1 MSKFINIKSKVLEI
15 QLDLIAGISIAGLL
29 LPEAIAYASI
39 ARLPPHTGI
48 MALFSGLFC
57 YGLLGQ
63 SRFAIVAATSS
74 SAAILAATIG
84 SILPESQIDPDTK
97 TALIAALVFLTGLL
111 FILAASLKLGNI
123 TAFIAK
129 PVLKGFIFGLGT
141 IIILGQINSMIGV
154 HSEHNNFFGML
165 IDLFSQKQ
173 NWNNNHFL
181 LGACALILLFSFS
194 RFKKLP
200 GALIVIALGII
211 LGKYYTFAGAD
222 AATTTTSVHI
232 TLEKPQ
238 IPDLPFEQWLYLG
251 VMSFAIMMVLYAESY
266 GSIRNFAIK
275 YNDKFT
281 PNRDLLALGSAN
293 LLSGLLGGMPVGAG
307 FSATSA
313 NEMAG
318 ARSKLSG
325 WFALVVILILVLTL
339 LPAIALIQ
347 KPVLAAIVIFAV
359 SHTLNPKFIQPYFK
373 WQRDRLLVIGTILA
387 VLSLGILEGLLVAIA
402 LSIIL
407 MLRQFAS
414 ASVNTLGRL
423 GNSHNFVR
431 IDIHPEAKAVPGILI
446 LQPAHP
452 LFFANIESIFNR
464 IGKITNQLDP
474 SIHTIIISLEESPD
488 LDSSSIEVL
497 MDYYQYTQTVIHKNL
512 FLARLKEPALDVLK
526 LTHIPEKTLTDL
538 SVDEAVKIASQSTE
552 SKISS

>member
-1 MSKFINIKSKVLEI
+1 MLKLLNIKHHFPQI
-15 QLDLIAGISIAGLL
+15 QPDLIAGVSIAGLL

-48 MALFSGLFC
+48 MALFAGLFC
-57 YGLLGQ
+57 YGLFGQ

-84 SILPESQIDPDTK
+84 SILPESQIDPATK

-129 PVLKGFIFGLGT
+129 PVLKGFIFGLGL
-141 IIILGQINSMIGV
+141 IIILGQFNSMIGV
-154 HSEHNNFFGML
+154 HSEQRNIYGML
-165 IDLFSQKQ
+165 FDSFSQRQ
-173 NWNNNHFL
+173 NWNIAHLL
-181 LGACALILLFSFS
+181 LGICALILLFFFS
-194 RFKKLP
+194 HFKKLP
-200 GALIVIALGII
+200 GALIVIATGIVI
-211 LGKYYTFAGAD
+211 GKYFPFTGVD
-222 AATTTTSVHI
+222 PSTLSTTVQI
-232 TLEKPQ
+232 ALVKPT
-238 IPDLPFEQWLYLG
+238 IPDLSFDQWLYL
-251 VMSFAIMMVLYAESY
+251 VIMSSAIMMVLYAESY
-266 GSIRNFAIK
+266 GSIRSFAIK

-318 ARSKLSG
+318 AKSKRSG
-325 WFALVVILILVLTL
+325 WIALLVILILVLTL
-339 LPAIALIQ
+339 LPTISLIQ
-347 KPVLAAIVIFAV
+347 KPILAAIVIFAV
-359 SHTLNPKFIQPYFK
+359 SHTLNPKFIRPYFK

-407 MLRQFAS
+407 MLRQLAS
-414 ASVNTLGRL
+414 SSVNILGRL
-423 GNSHNFVR
+423 GESHNFVR
-431 IDIHPEAKAVPGILI
+431 IDIHPEAAAVPGILI

-452 LFFANIESIFNR
+452 LFFANVEPIFNQIR
-464 IGKITNQLDP
+464 KITDHTDS
-474 SIHTIIISLEESPD
+474 SIHSIIISLEESPD
-488 LDSSSIEVL
+488 LDSSSLEALIVFY
-497 MDYYQYTQTVIHKNL
+497 DYTHNILQKSL
-512 FLARLKEPALDVLK
+512 FLARLKDPALNVLK
-526 LTHIPEKTLTDL
+526 KTSIPKTALTDL
-538 SVDEAVKIASQSTE
+538 SVDEAVCMAKKSEHQ
-552 SKISS
+552 